1 MSKGIKIST
10 NHKRE
15 IYLSSRNSKNPKFKE
30 HYKSHCKLLLKVIKE
45 AKILTIQETDF
56 NLL

>member
-15 IYLSSRNSKNPKFKE
+15 LYLSSRNRKNPNFKE
-30 HYKSHCKLLLKVIKE
+30 HYKLYCKVLSKVIKE
-45 AKILTIQETDF
+45 AKTLKYKNRF
-56 NLL
+56 